1 MNADTRFTFLP
12 DQAYLD
18 RAAKSGRSVS
28 QEVAEGIENGELPR
42 RYQRN
47 AQTLRPQDQ
56 ASLARAR
63 VLLVGCGGLG
73 GHVLEFLAR
82 AGVGTIMACDPDMI
96 ELHNANRQL
105 LATSGTLGRLKVQA
119 ACERAA
125 EANPLVAVE
134 PFPEGVHAK
143 LFRGVD
149 IAVDCLG
156 GAAHRKGLQAM
167 AAAANIPL
175 VSAGVSGWT
184 AVVNTTWPGETG
196 LGEFMSGRENG
207 SELAQGI
214 PSPVVGFAASLQAAE
229 VIRILAGARSALRGS
244 LLVADLAEMRFSTV
258 SLQTGFDGIA

>member
-1 MNADTRFTFLP
+1 MNAGSPFSFLP

-18 RAAKSGRSVS
+18 RAAKSGRKVA
-28 QEVAEGIENGELPR
+28 QEVAEAIENGEMPE

-47 AQTLRPQDQ
+47 AQALRPRGQ
-56 ASLARAR
+56 ASLAMAR

-82 AGVGTIMACDPDMI
+82 AGVGTILACDPDMI
-96 ELHNANRQL
+96 ELPNANRQL
-105 LATSGTLGRLKVQA
+105 LATSRTLGRLKVQA
-119 ACERAA
+119 ACEHAA

-134 PFPEGVHAK
+134 PFPEGVHTG
-143 LFRGVD
+143 LFREVG

-156 GAAHRKGLQAM
+156 GTAHRKELQAM

-184 AVVNTTWPGETG
+184 ALISTTWPGETG
-196 LGEFMSGRENG
+196 LGEFMGGRDNG
-207 SELAQGI
+207 GELAQGI

-229 VIRILAGARSALRGS
+229 VIRVLAGAPSALRGN
-244 LLVADLAEMRFSTV
+244 LLVADLAKMRFSTV
-258 SLQTGFDGIA
+258 SLQTGFDGNS

>member
-1 MNADTRFTFLP
+1 MNSDSRFTFLP

-18 RAAKSGRSVS
+18 RAAKSGRSVA
-28 QEVAEGIENGELPR
+28 QEVAEAIENGEMPR

-47 AQTLRPQDQ
+47 AQTLKPRDQ

-82 AGVGTIMACDPDMI
+82 AGVGTILACDPDRI

-105 LATSGTLGRLKVQA
+105 LATTGALGRPKVQA
-119 ACERAA
+119 ACERAV

-134 PFPEGVHAK
+134 PFAEGFHAGM
-143 LFRGVD
+143 FQGVG

-156 GAAHRKGLQAM
+156 GAAHRKDLQNM
-167 AAAANIPL
+167 AATANTPL

-184 AVVNTTWPGETG
+184 ALISTTWPGETG

-229 VIRILAGARSALRGS
+229 VIRILAGAPSALRGS

>member
-1 MNADTRFTFLP
+1 MNADIRFTFLP

-18 RAAKSGRSVS
+18 RAAKSGRSVA
-28 QEVAEGIENGELPR
+28 QEVAEAIENGEMPQ

-82 AGVGTIMACDPDMI
+82 AGVGTILACDPDRI

-105 LATSGTLGRLKVQA
+105 LATSGTLGRPKIQA

-134 PFPEGVHAK
+134 PFPEGFHAGM
-143 LFRGVD
+143 FQGVG
-149 IAVDCLG
+149 IVIDCLG
-156 GAAHRKGLQAM
+156 GAAQRKELQAM
-167 AAAANIPL
+167 AAMANIPL
-175 VSAGVSGWT
+175 VSAGVSGRPLS
-184 AVVNTTWPGETG
+184 ARHGQE
-196 LGEFMSGRENG
+196 R
-207 SELAQGI
+207 QGWAN
-214 PSPVVGFAASLQAAE
+214 SWVVGKTAASS
-229 VIRILAGARSALRGS
+229 RRGFRARWSGS
-244 LLVADLAEMRFSTV
+244 RRRCR
-258 SLQTGFDGIA
+258 QRK